1 MILLG
6 QNDLSLDLA
15 RSELIGDTLSDTQAG
30 NSAGVGTNLLFAS
43 EPTIDLGRLNYELIA
58 TLHEAMPYLHRVSQ

>member
-1 MILLG
+1 MILQA

-15 RSELIGDTLSDTQAG
+15 RSELIGDKLCDIQARNSD
-30 NSAGVGTNLLFAS
+30 GVGTNLLFAS

-58 TLHEAMPYLHRVSQ
+58 TLHKAIPYLQRVSQ